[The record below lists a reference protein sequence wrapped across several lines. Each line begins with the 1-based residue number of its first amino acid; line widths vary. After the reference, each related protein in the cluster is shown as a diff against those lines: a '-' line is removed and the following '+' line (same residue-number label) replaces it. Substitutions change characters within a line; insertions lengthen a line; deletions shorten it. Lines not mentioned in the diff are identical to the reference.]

1 MIKKVLFLTVTI
13 RKLTGATIMSTQ
25 ELETTAQAMVAAGKG
40 ILAIDE
46 SSPTIKKRFDSI
58 NIEST
63 EENRRTYRDLLITNP
78 GGNKHISG
86 MILFDETIRQ
96 STSNGIAFP
105 QALADQ
111 SIMPGIKVDTGAKD
125 LAGHPGEKIT
135 YKELGARF
143 AKWRAV
149 ITIGDKIPTTA
160 CIETNA
166 HALARYAAL
175 CQETGLVPMVEPE
188 VLMDAD
194 NTIERCYDVTEIT
207 LKAVFNALYNQGIT
221 TEHTILK
228 TNMVISGKKCPTQA
242 SVQEVAD
249 QTVKCLLNTVPAA
262 LPGIVFLSGGQSA
275 ELATAHL
282 NAMNASYK
290 NLPWPLSFS
299 YGRALQEPCLK
310 IWGGKVENADA
321 AREALLHREKCNGL
335 ACLGKYSE
343 DMEQAA

>member
-1 MIKKVLFLTVTI
+1 
-13 RKLTGATIMSTQ
+13 
-25 ELETTAQAMVAAGKG
+25 
-40 ILAIDE
+40 
-46 SSPTIKKRFDSI
+46 
-58 NIEST
+58 
-63 EENRRTYRDLLITNP
+63 
-78 GGNKHISG
+78 
-86 MILFDETIRQ
+86 
-96 STSNGIAFP
+96 
-105 QALADQ
+105 
-111 SIMPGIKVDTGAKD
+111 MPGIKVDTGAKD
-125 LAGHPGEKIT
+125 LAGHPGEKVT
-135 YKELGARF
+135 EGLDGLRERLTEYKELGARF

-160 CIETNA
+160 CIEANA

-207 LKAVFNALYNQGIT
+207 LKTVFNELYRQGIT

-242 SVQEVAD
+242 GVQEVAD
-249 QTVKCLLNTVPAA
+249 LTVKCLLNTVPAA
-262 LPGIVFLSGGQSA
+262 LPGVVFLSGGQSA